1 MKGRPKSNK
10 ETKMIALNLEK
21 KTVERFSEYA
31 AKVGQTKTTALE
43 RIINSYLD
51 EYDKAEEEKKESED

>member
-31 AKVGQTKTTALE
+31 AKAGQTKTTALE

-51 EYDKAEEEKKESED
+51 EFEKTEEKQKESNG

>member
-1 MKGRPKSNK
+1 
-10 ETKMIALNLEK
+10 MIALNLEK

-31 AKVGQTKTTALE
+31 AKAGQTKTTALE